1 MNNPIVS
8 IIMAAY
14 NSERYISEAINSVL
28 NQTFKDFELII
39 TNDCSTDNTT
49 NIISSYDDHRIKV
62 LNNETNKGA
71 PYSRNRA
78 IMSAKGKYL
87 AILDADDISLP
98 NRLKEQ
104 VDYLEKHREIDV
116 AGSYVYQVNQNGL
129 KTRTIKTPV
138 KDDQIKS
145 STFFRCSIVHSSA
158 MIRYRFLIDNN
169 LFYDE
174 SYPSSQDYEM
184 WSRAIF
190 AGKINTLPK
199 FLVLYRQS
207 ETQMSNKQSKTQ
219 QTQAE
224 RVYCTLLKRIGLNG
238 TEQEVRL
245 HTILNNQIPLGKDDD
260 IQDIYKWSI
269 NLFEKNSRTK
279 LFNQRAF
286 ANELLLRFLRFC
298 LTNRIGL
305 FKTIHFQFKIHL
317 HLGRFYFPYYL
328 LLQRLSREIRK

>member
-1 MNNPIVS
+1 MKNPIVS
-8 IIMAAY
+8 VIMAAY
-14 NSERYISEAINSVL
+14 NSEHYISEAINSII

-39 TNDCSTDNTT
+39 TNDCSTDNTA

-98 NRLKEQ
+98 DRLKEQ
-104 VDYLEKHREIDV
+104 VDYLEKHKEIDI

-129 KTRTIKTPV
+129 KTRTIKAPI

-158 MIRYRFLIDNN
+158 MIRYRFFIENN

-184 WSRAIF
+184 WSRAILS
-190 AGKINTLPK
+190 GKIHTLPK
-199 FLVLYRQS
+199 FLTLYRQS

-224 RVYCTLLKRIGLNG
+224 RVYLTLLKRIGLNG
-238 TEQEVRL
+238 TEKEVRL
-245 HTILNNQIPLGKDDD
+245 HTILINQIPLSKNDD
-260 IQDIYKWSI
+260 IQDIYKWAI
-269 NLFEKNSRTK
+269 NLFEKNLKTK

-286 ANELLLRFLRFC
+286 ANELLLRFLRFSFI
-298 LTNRIGL
+298 NRIGL
-305 FKTIHFQFKIHL
+305 IKTILLQFKLHL
-317 HLGRFYFPYYL
+317 HLRKFYFPYHL